1 MKSTLPPAIVIAG
14 PTASGKS
21 ALALQLAA
29 RFPCEIISV
38 DSAQVFR
45 DMTIGTAKPSADE
58 RATVPHHLI
67 DLISPEAAYSAARF
81 RADAI
86 AAMTDICARGKTPL
100 LVGGTM
106 LYLKA
111 LREGLADMPSADPVL
126 RAQLDADAREH
137 GWPAMHAELARL
149 DPPTAA
155 RLAPND
161 SQRISRALEVVRSTG
176 RPLSQWLAEQ
186 KRDATLPCTL
196 LGIALQPADDAG
208 RKVLHARIA
217 QRFDAM
223 LAAGLVGEVE
233 QLRARYR
240 LHAELPSM
248 RCVGYRQVWEV
259 LENISPTSTLR
270 DKGVFATRQLA
281 KRQITWLRSMGWLSS
296 LDFLADDLLNA
307 ATLHL
312 EAALTR

>member
-1 MKSTLPPAIVIAG
+1 
-14 PTASGKS
+14 
-21 ALALQLAA
+21 
-29 RFPCEIISV
+29 
-38 DSAQVFR
+38 
-45 DMTIGTAKPSADE
+45 
-58 RATVPHHLI
+58 
-67 DLISPEAAYSAARF
+67 
-81 RADAI
+81 
-86 AAMTDICARGKTPL
+86 
-100 LVGGTM
+100 
-106 LYLKA
+106 
-111 LREGLADMPSADPVL
+111 MP
-126 RAQLDADAREH
+126 
-137 GWPAMHAELARL
+137 
-149 DPPTAA
+149 
-155 RLAPND
+155 
-161 SQRISRALEVVRSTG
+161 QRVRSTG
-176 RPLSQWLAEQ
+176 RPLSQWLATQ

-281 KRQITWLRSMGWLSS
+281 KRQITWLRSMDWLSS

-307 ATLHL
+307 TTHHL